1 MSEIQATAA
10 IPGVVYQKWMQ
21 QQEQIAEQLR
31 IRAAQNYG
39 AQFPNSETQPPNAV
53 PPPDRPLRV
62 VNQVDRSTVLLNV
75 ESREEARL
83 LAESMQNRVREAMRN
98 MEASSAIFDS
108 QKYVEK
114 PEYNDGQYFDK
125 EA

>member
-114 PEYNDGQYFDK
+114 PEYNAGQYFDK

>member
-1 MSEIQATAA
+1 LSEIQATAA

-21 QQEQIAEQLR
+21 QQEQIAEQSR

-108 QKYVEK
+108 QKYVET
-114 PEYNDGQYFDK
+114 PEYDVGQYFDK

>member
-53 PPPDRPLRV
+53 PPPDRPLR
-62 VNQVDRSTVLLNV
+62 S
-75 ESREEARL
+75 
-83 LAESMQNRVREAMRN
+83 
-98 MEASSAIFDS
+98 
-108 QKYVEK
+108 
-114 PEYNDGQYFDK
+114 
-125 EA
+125 

>member
-1 MSEIQATAA
+1 LSEIQATAA

-114 PEYNDGQYFDK
+114 PEYNAGQYFDK

>member
-1 MSEIQATAA
+1 MSEMQATSPIA
-10 IPGVVYQKWMQ
+10 GVVYQKWMQ
-21 QQEQIAEQLR
+21 QQQQLVEQAKIKS
-31 IRAAQNYG
+31 AQNYG

-62 VNQVDRSTVLLNV
+62 VNQVDRSAVLLNV
-75 ESREEARL
+75 KSREEARL
-83 LAESMQNRVREAMRN
+83 LAESMHNRVREAMHN
-98 MEASSAIFDS
+98 MEASSAIFDA

-114 PEYNDGQYFDK
+114 AEYDVGQYFDK